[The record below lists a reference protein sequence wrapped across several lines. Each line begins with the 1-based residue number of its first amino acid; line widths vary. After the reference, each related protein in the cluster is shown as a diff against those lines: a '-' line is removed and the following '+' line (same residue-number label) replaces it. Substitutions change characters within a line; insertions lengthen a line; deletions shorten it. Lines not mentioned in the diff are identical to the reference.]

1 MHRLHGFEQDLQYL
15 AALTFTKSCK
25 DLTRSSQ
32 KDLYKIMRE
41 HLPGFHKDLHKI
53 SIRFSPTAAPAM
65 QNEQD

>member
-15 AALTFTKSCK
+15 AALTFTRSCK

-53 SIRFSPTAAPAM
+53 S
-65 QNEQD
+65 